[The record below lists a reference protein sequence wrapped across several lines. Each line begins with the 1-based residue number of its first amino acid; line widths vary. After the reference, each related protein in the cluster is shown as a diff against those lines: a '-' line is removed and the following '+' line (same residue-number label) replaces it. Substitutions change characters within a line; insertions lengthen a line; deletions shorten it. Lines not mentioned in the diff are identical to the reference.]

1 MVEVISDEAKLTL
14 HKHSTSRSIRCIG
27 IVTAAYLS
35 LQMRRNLFDIAS
47 TQQIVDKRTQSK
59 QVVRSKRGSNSRSL
73 REQIRFRHVCPGC
86 QNRTQALVP
95 VEIHH
100 PIFAPVQ
107 PPADQ
112 NEAISMKRVKW
123 VGNLEGRA
131 FDYALFLMTDSC

>member
-1 MVEVISDEAKLTL
+1 MAD
-14 HKHSTSRSIRCIG
+14 KHDASCSTTYII

-35 LQMRRNLFDIAS
+35 LHRRRNLFDIAS

-73 REQIRFRHVCPGC
+73 REQIWFRHVCPGC
-86 QNRTQALVP
+86 QNRTQALVC

-100 PIFAPVQ
+100 PILAPVQ

-112 NEAISMKRVKW
+112 NEAISVKRVKW
-123 VGNLEGRA
+123 MGDLEERA

>member
-1 MVEVISDEAKLTL
+1 MADEHDTSC
-14 HKHSTSRSIRCIG
+14 STTYII
-27 IVTAAYLS
+27 IVTAAYLP
-35 LQMRRNLFDIAS
+35 LHKRRNLFDIAS